1 MELQLINQDL
11 AESKLF
17 RTTNSFRNL
26 TGREIADLL
35 YLQTLALVMMY
46 RDSKQQDYAIVY
58 AKKTAQYGPYAVF
71 RTAATDLYMLAFAVD
86 NPEYTSLKFKGKNE
100 KFLKTLQFQNRKHY
114 MFMQRLARQ
123 DVSKSDLTTF
133 LFRLETQLSIQNPIY
148 KQMRRLI
155 LDWDKLKYAQRQL
168 VVSKIIQHMRIKGRG
183 SELFPQVSSMSKRRE
198 LNPPPKSNTLKR
210 AGATALGAYAGSKIL
225 PKVSN
230 KISSVSGAGIGAIAG
245 YWASGRK
252 KA

>member
-1 MELQLINQDL
+1 MELQLVNQDL

-17 RTTNSFRNL
+17 RTTNGFKNL
-26 TGREIADLL
+26 TGREIADML
-35 YLQTLALVMMY
+35 YLSTLSLIMMY
-46 RDSKQQDYAIVY
+46 RDNKQQDYAIVY
-58 AKKTAQYGPYAVF
+58 AKKTGQYGPYAVF
-71 RTAATDLYMLAFAVD
+71 RTAATDLYLLSFAVQ
-86 NPEYTSLKFKGKNE
+86 NPDYTSLKFKGKDE
-100 KFLKTLQFQNRKHY
+100 SFLNTLQFQNRKHY

-123 DVSKSDLTTF
+123 DLSKSDITTF
-133 LFRLETQLSIQNPIY
+133 LFRLETQLAIQNPIY
-148 KQMRRLI
+148 KQLRRLI
-155 LDWDKLKYAQRQL
+155 IDWDKLKYAQRQL
-168 VVSKIIQHMRIKGRG
+168 VVSRIIQHMRLKGRG
-183 SELFPQVSSMSKRRE
+183 SELFVQVSSMSRRRE
-198 LNPPPKSNTLKR
+198 LKPMPKSNTLKR